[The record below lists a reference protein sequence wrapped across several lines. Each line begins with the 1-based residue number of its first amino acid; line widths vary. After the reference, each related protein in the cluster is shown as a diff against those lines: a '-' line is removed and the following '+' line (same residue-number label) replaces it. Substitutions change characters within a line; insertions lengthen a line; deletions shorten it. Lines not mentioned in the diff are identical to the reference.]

1 MDEIEPSDSWGTID
15 ALVAVNVD
23 LVNRARKRL
32 VNDFNGIP
40 NKLGRHETKITYI
53 DVLQRDVGFDEWQGI
68 FIGKVKV
75 EDVSDSES
83 DDFRDISRQYPA
95 TLVDL
100 RCYLFGFEGHVGA
113 YNTNFYAA
121 SISFGKIILV
131 GL

>member
-32 VNDFNGIP
+32 VNDLNRIP

-75 EDVSDSES
+75 EDVSDSEL
-83 DDFRDISRQYPA
+83 DEFGDISRPYPA

-100 RCYLFGFEGHVGA
+100 RCYLFGFEGHGGA
-113 YNTNFYAA
+113 YNINFYAA
-121 SISFGKIILV
+121 SISF
-131 GL
+131 

>member
-1 MDEIEPSDSWGTID
+1 
-15 ALVAVNVD
+15 
-23 LVNRARKRL
+23 
-32 VNDFNGIP
+32 
-40 NKLGRHETKITYI
+40 
-53 DVLQRDVGFDEWQGI
+53 LQRDVGFDEWQGI

>member
-1 MDEIEPSDSWGTID
+1 MDKIEPSDSWGTID

-23 LVNRARKRL
+23 LVARARKRL

-40 NKLGRHETKITYI
+40 NKLGRHETKITYK
-53 DVLQRDVGFDEWQGI
+53 DVLQSDVGFDEWQGI
-68 FIGKVKV
+68 FVGKVKV

-83 DDFRDISRQYPA
+83 DEFGDISRQYPA

-113 YNTNFYAA
+113 YNIN
-121 SISFGKIILV
+121 
-131 GL
+131 

>member
-1 MDEIEPSDSWGTID
+1 MDQIEPSDSWGTID

-32 VNDFNGIP
+32 FNDLNRIP

-53 DVLQRDVGFDEWQGI
+53 DVLQCDVGFDEWHGI
-68 FIGKVKV
+68 FIRKVKV
-75 EDVSDSES
+75 EDVSDSEL
-83 DDFRDISRQYPA
+83 DEFGDISRQYPA

-100 RCYLFGFEGHVGA
+100 KCYLFGFEGHGEA
-113 YNTNFYAA
+113 YSINFYAA
-121 SISFGKIILV
+121 SISFSKIILG